1 MIIAS
6 TLKAWTEK
14 LETQGDDFGMPKNN
28 FCKAF
33 KEVLELYRG
42 IVEEEWVDMHAMGSA
57 CEPFERPKRLKESQ
71 HSQPAI
77 CDFCRA
83 DIWNRQFQCRECVD
97 DEDAYDLCAQCY
109 SLGRGCEHRVE
120 HMDLVENFSMESCRL
135 TYCRA
140 LAAWN
145 QSTAL
150 SGCPS
155 HKLITD
161 TWFEKFV
168 SLWRRFLI
176 YTRCIESPNQGYSLP
191 FYNP

>member
-14 LETQGDDFGMPKNN
+14 LETQEDDFGMPKNN
-28 FCKAF
+28 FSKAF

-42 IVEEEWVDMHAMGSA
+42 IVEEEWVDLHAMGSA
-57 CEPFERPKRLKESQ
+57 CEPFERPKRLTDSQ
-71 HSQPAI
+71 RSQPAI

-120 HMDLVENFSMESCRL
+120 QMDFVENFSMESCRL
-135 TYCRA
+135 AYCRA

-145 QSTAL
+145 RSTVL

-155 HKLITD
+155 YEPITD
-161 TWFEKFV
+161 TWLERYVFHFGGV
-168 SLWRRFLI
+168 
-176 YTRCIESPNQGYSLP
+176 G
-191 FYNP
+191 